1 MLKKYLHLENITE
14 KTLWQYYG
22 IAMDTAGD
30 EKFIDFSQDNK
41 DTFQRLKF
49 RSLEERVAKI
59 SLGLPGQS
67 RLML

>member
-1 MLKKYLHLENITE
+1 
-14 KTLWQYYG
+14 
-22 IAMDTAGD
+22 MDTAGD